1 MTGEPLAAIVG
12 AGCTKFGDR
21 LDAGLKE
28 LFVEAWRETL
38 GSVEKGLDPKRVEEA
53 FIGSMGSS
61 GHQIGNLAG
70 GLVEQIGLKGI
81 PAVRVENACASG
93 SWALRLG
100 LRALASGAGLVLVG
114 GVEKMREVSGWES
127 RRWLGVGGDTDHERW
142 HGLTFP
148 GVFALMARRHME
160 EFGTKR
166 EHFAAVAV
174 KNHSNGAENPKAA
187 LRNRV
192 TLEEALRAPM
202 VAAPLGLYDCCP
214 ASDGAAAILLCR
226 AEDAGKYTDA
236 PVFVAGHGA
245 ATDTL
250 GVVDRKSLTTH
261 DATVAASREAYTQAG
276 ISPKGL
282 DLAEVHD
289 CFTPTE
295 IVACEDLGFC
305 EKGRGGPWVAS
316 GASGLDGDLPVN
328 ASGGL
333 KAKGHP
339 IGATGVGQLYEVWTQ
354 LRGAAGKR
362 QVKGAEIG
370 LTHNMGGFG
379 VACAVTILRT

>member
-1 MTGEPLAAIVG
+1 MRPLAAIVG
-12 AGCTKFGDR
+12 AGCTRFGDR

-28 LFVEAWRETL
+28 LFVEAWREAV
-38 GSVEKGLDPKRVEEA
+38 GSVDKGLDPKRVREG
-53 FIGSMGSS
+53 FIGSMSSS
-61 GHQIGNLAG
+61 GHQIANLAG
-70 GLVEQIGLKGI
+70 SLMEQVGLRGL
-81 PAVRVENACASG
+81 PAVKVENACASG
-93 SWALRLG
+93 SYALRMG
-100 LRALASGAGLVLVG
+100 LHALAAGADLVLVG
-114 GVEKMREVSGWES
+114 GVEKMREVSGWDS
-127 RRWLGVGGDTDHERW
+127 RRWLGVGGDTENERF

-160 EFGTKR
+160 EFGTKP
-166 EHFAAVAV
+166 EHFAAAAV
-174 KNHSNGAENPKAA
+174 KNHANAAENPKAA
-187 LRNRV
+187 LRNKITV
-192 TLEEALRAPM
+192 EDALRAPR

-214 ASDGAAAILLCR
+214 AADGAAALLVCR
-226 AEDAGKYTDA
+226 PELAKEFTDT
-236 PVFVAGHGA
+236 PVYVAGQGA

-250 GVVDRKSLTTH
+250 AFVHRKSVTTLE
-261 DATVAASREAYTQAG
+261 ATVAASREAYRQAG
-276 ISPKGL
+276 TSAKEV

-289 CFTPTE
+289 CFTPSE

-305 EKGRGGPWVAS
+305 EKGQGGPYVAS
-316 GASGLDGDLPVN
+316 GATALDGDVPVN

-379 VACAVTILRT
+379 VACAVTVLRV